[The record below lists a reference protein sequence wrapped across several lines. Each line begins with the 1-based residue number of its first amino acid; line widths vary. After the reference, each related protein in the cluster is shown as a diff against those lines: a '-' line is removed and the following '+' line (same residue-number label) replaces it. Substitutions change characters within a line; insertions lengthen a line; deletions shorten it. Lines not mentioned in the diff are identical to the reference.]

1 MDGGKIAPFSP
12 VYAGLFSQH
21 SPQKSARQRERGH
34 FANAGKN
41 DKSPSPVSQ
50 DKRLLTQNN
59 DAALSAIAS

>member
-34 FANAGKN
+34 FANVGKMI
-41 DKSPSPVSQ
+41 KAP
-50 DKRLLTQNN
+50 RLLARTRGF
-59 DAALSAIAS
+59 